1 MRVFKVLFFL
11 FAFCGASFAEP
22 LTSTQFTER
31 FVSALQAE
39 MPKAKISAASEL
51 KISVRR
57 GGGTLAE
64 VSLDNAYRSY
74 QADPGRFAELVKAY
88 VLALAEDHSTAR
100 TTLDRAR
107 IVPVIKT
114 HAWLAELRNTLRP
127 QHAEPIAD
135 VFNAE
140 LVVVYAEDSKG
151 RTRYLTSAEIVED
164 RKTLRALA
172 VQNLRRILPKI
183 ELRQHGDAF
192 ALVTAGGDYEASLL
206 LLDEMWSGEQIK
218 VSGDIVVAVPA
229 KDVLFVTGSRNRK
242 GLKAVRAMIPE
253 FSKGPHGLTEK
264 LFVYRAGKFVK
275 FGKD

>member
-1 MRVFKVLFFL
+1 MRVFKILFFL
-11 FAFCGASFAEP
+11 FAFCDASLAEP
-22 LTSTQFTER
+22 LTSAQFTER

-51 KISVRR
+51 KITVRR
-57 GGGTLAE
+57 DGGTLAE
-64 VSLDNAYRSY
+64 VSLDNAYRGY

-88 VLALAEDHSTAR
+88 VLALAEDHSAAR
-100 TTLDRAR
+100 TTLDRTR

-127 QHAEPIAD
+127 QDAEPVAE
-135 VFNAE
+135 VLNAE
-140 LVVVYAEDSKG
+140 LVVVYAEDSRS

-172 VQNLRRILPKI
+172 VQNLKRILPKI
-183 ELRQHGDAF
+183 ELRQHGDTF
-192 ALVTAGGDYEASLL
+192 AVVTAGGDYEASLL

-253 FSKGPHGLTEK
+253 FSKGPHSLTEK